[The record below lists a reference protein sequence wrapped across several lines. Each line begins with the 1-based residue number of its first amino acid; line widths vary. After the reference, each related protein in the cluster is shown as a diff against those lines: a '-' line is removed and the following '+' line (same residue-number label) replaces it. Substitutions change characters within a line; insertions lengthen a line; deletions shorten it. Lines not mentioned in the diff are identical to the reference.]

1 MKSFNVLSSPRQ
13 IYRSMLRDIA
23 VAKESVY
30 LETYIYDAD
39 KIGKVFRRA
48 LLRKAKEGVHVKLL
62 IDAWGSSANKHF
74 FRQLIAAGA
83 EVRYF
88 REFRYVIRIFSK
100 NHERNHRK
108 LLLIDGETSY
118 IGSANITAL
127 CLEWRE
133 LALRLEGPISKEFAR
148 SFMNSWESYGQISKR
163 SVTSLIHKGFEIMA
177 HMPASSRTSVEK
189 RYVRLIKRA
198 RKEILIE
205 TPFFVPSPLLRQ
217 ALARAA
223 ARGVRVRLILPLRSD
238 TRVIDTVRSR
248 YLGWLYTRGID
259 IYYYRPGM
267 LHSKLLLVDDRFFL
281 LGSSNV
287 DYRSFMYQ
295 YDINLLGTHARIH
308 QALKKYFFETLR
320 NSIPFNYYEWKKRSS
335 FKKIFEMVLML
346 IRKYL

>member
-1 MKSFNVLSSPRQ
+1 MKSFSVLSSPRQ

-23 VAKESVY
+23 EAKEFIY
-30 LETYIYDAD
+30 LETYIFDAD
-39 KIGKVFRRA
+39 KIGKVFRRV
-48 LLRKAKEGVHVKLL
+48 LLKKAREGVRIKLL
-62 IDAWGSSANKHF
+62 IDAWGSSADKHF
-74 FRQLIAAGA
+74 FRQLTAEGA

-88 REFRYVIRIFSK
+88 RELRYVIRAFSK

-108 LLLIDGETSY
+108 LLLVDGNISY
-118 IGSANITAL
+118 IGSANITSR
-127 CLEWRE
+127 CINWRE
-133 LALRLEGPISKEFAR
+133 LALRLDGPISEKFVR
-148 SFMNSWESYGQISKR
+148 SFLSSWESYGKISKR
-163 SVTSLIHKGFEIMA
+163 SVKSLVHKSFEIMH
-177 HMPASSRTSVEK
+177 HMPASPGISVE
-189 RYVRLIKRA
+189 RRFVRLIKKA

-223 ARGVRVRLILPLRSD
+223 ERGVRVKLILPLRSD

-248 YLGWLYTRGID
+248 YLGWLYSRGID

-295 YDINLLGTHARIH
+295 FDINLLGTHARIH